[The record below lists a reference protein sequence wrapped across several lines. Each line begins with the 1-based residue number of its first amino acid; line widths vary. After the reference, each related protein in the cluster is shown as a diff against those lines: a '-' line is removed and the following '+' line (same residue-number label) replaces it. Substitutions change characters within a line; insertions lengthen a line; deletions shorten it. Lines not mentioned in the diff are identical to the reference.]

1 MPVQPEWGEG
11 YLLPSKRPGLDI
23 ESQNFQNLRN
33 ISNQFVKFEG
43 ELTMNWT
50 NQVAIVTGGASGI
63 GAGTV
68 RELAARGANVA
79 IFDIN
84 QVTGKVL
91 ANELSETGPLC
102 AFYAVDVSNEA
113 SCFEAVDRVAET
125 FGHINILVNDAA
137 SFISRGL
144 DVTTADWEH
153 SLGVN
158 VRGYSNMVRAC
169 YKYMQRDGGGAIVN
183 LASISGYIAQ
193 PNRWTY
199 NACKGAILSLTRCQA
214 LDLAGAGIRVN
225 SVSPGWILTP
235 EVEKALGDNP
245 QQKLKEWG
253 DYHILRRLGD
263 PVEVARAIA
272 FLCSSDASFITGVD
286 LPVDGGYLAIGPEK
300 HGGTSEFA
308 GSI

>member
-1 MPVQPEWGEG
+1 
-11 YLLPSKRPGLDI
+11 
-23 ESQNFQNLRN
+23 
-33 ISNQFVKFEG
+33 
-43 ELTMNWT
+43 MNWT

-68 RELAARGANVA
+68 RELAARGARVA

-84 QVTGKVL
+84 QL
-91 ANELSETGPLC
+91 AGNDLAYQLRETG
-102 AFYAVDVSNEA
+102 AQSDFYEVDVSNEA
-113 SCFEAVDRVAET
+113 CCFEAVDKVAET
-125 FGHINILVNDAA
+125 SGHINILVNDAA
-137 SFISRGL
+137 SFISKGL
-144 DVTTADWEH
+144 DVTTEDWEH

-169 YKYMQRDGGGAIVN
+169 YMYMKRDGGGAIVN

-235 EVEKALGDNP
+235 EVEKAFGDNP
-245 QQKLKEWG
+245 EQKIKEWG
-253 DYHILRRLGD
+253 HYHMLRRLGQ

-286 LPVDGGYLAIGPEK
+286 LPVDGGYLAMGPER
-300 HGGTSEFA
+300 HGDTSSFS
-308 GSI
+308 GSM